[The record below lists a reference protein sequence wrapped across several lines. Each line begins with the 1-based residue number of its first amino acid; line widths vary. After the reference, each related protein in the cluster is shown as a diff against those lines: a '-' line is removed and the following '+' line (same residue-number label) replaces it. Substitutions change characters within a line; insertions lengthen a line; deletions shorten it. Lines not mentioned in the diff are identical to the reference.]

1 MALYT
6 KSVAQ
11 FDRAVAPAP
20 NSLETLIPRAAVYL
34 STAPYVEH
42 APTRIGLLETVV
54 DDYTKALEIQEPYF
68 DSLSLHGQGELLGAL
83 AEALWLLERRDESKV
98 YLNRILAELPESP
111 YALMAQRQLDNPEE
125 RAQLTCLG
133 CHKY

>member
-1 MALYT
+1 M
-6 KSVAQ
+6 V
-11 FDRAVAPAP
+11 
-20 NSLETLIPRAAVYL
+20 
-34 STAPYVEH
+34 
-42 APTRIGLLETVV
+42 G
-54 DDYTKALEIQEPYF
+54 DYTKVLEIRAPVF
-68 DSLSLHGQGELLGAL
+68 DSLTVHSRGELLGAL
-83 AEALWLLERRDESKV
+83 AEALWLLEKRDESKV